1 MGRRRGRGLLAWLL
15 LWRALDATPAAAA
28 PHVISAAPLMESDPN
43 AIWLALGGQAAVESY
58 SSFLKFGI
66 GYERWLKNR
75 LWLDLGLTA
84 LVQADTNV
92 GFLGGVRWW
101 FGHSPGAR
109 PFVRAHLEA
118 AILHDRT
125 AGTGFALT
133 PRGGGGIGYFPSAG
147 FGLIV
152 EANVGLGVAL
162 AGGVHL
168 AAAIDILVGSEFRF

>member
-1 MGRRRGRGLLAWLL
+1 MGPRGRCLLACLL
-15 LWRALDATPAAAA
+15 LWSAFDAAPAPAARR
-28 PHVISAAPLMESDPN
+28 VITTEPVLESEPD
-43 AIWLALGGQAAVESY
+43 AIWLSLGGQAAIASY
-58 SSFLKFGI
+58 SSFLKLGI
-66 GYERWLKNR
+66 GYQRWLKSR

-92 GFLGGVRWW
+92 GLLGGVRWW
-101 FGHSPGAR
+101 FGRGPGAR

-118 AILHDRT
+118 ALLHDRT

-152 EANVGLGVAL
+152 EANVGLGMAF
-162 AGGVHL
+162 ADGVHL
-168 AAAIDILVGSEFRF
+168 SAAVDILVGAEFRF